1 LSNELNGKVA
11 IITGA
16 AHPKGMG
23 FAAAKLMAQQGA
35 HAVLVDLP
43 NHEQALLSAV
53 KMIESEGGNCSS
65 ICVDVTKRASINSCV
80 DNVLSEKGQIDI
92 LFNNAG
98 VGCSTEKFLEL
109 TDKDWDMSYAV
120 NLKGVADF
128 CQAVIPSMLKN
139 KEGVIV
145 NNASLAGLGA
155 IDLLPACY
163 TATKHA
169 VIGLTKAIA
178 NEFGEQN
185 IRCNA
190 VCPGSIKTQMMD
202 NVLRRISEEMNVSLE
217 EAEKIEASTIA
228 MKRSAEPDEVASV
241 VAFLASDGGK
251 YITGTAIPVAG
262 GMHPGL

>member
-1 LSNELNGKVA
+1 MTAALNKKIA
-11 IITGA
+11 IVTGA

-23 FAAAKLMAQQGA
+23 YAAAKMMALQGA
-35 HAVLVDLP
+35 HSVLVDLASQK
-43 NHEQALLSAV
+43 NTLEDSARA
-53 KMIESEGGNCSS
+53 IRAQGGSCSS
-65 ICVDVTKRASINSCV
+65 FCVDVTNRKSIEACV
-80 DNVLSEKGQIDI
+80 EHVLESYGKIDI

-109 TDKDWDMSYAV
+109 TDQDWNLSFAV

-128 CQAVIPSMLKN
+128 CQAVIPAMLKN
-139 KEGVIV
+139 GEGVIV

-163 TATKHA
+163 TATKHG

-178 NEFGEQN
+178 NEFGSKN

-217 EAEKIEASTIA
+217 EAEKIEASSIA

-241 VAFLASDGGK
+241 VAFLAGEGGK

>member
-1 LSNELNGKVA
+1 VSHDLKGKVA
-11 IITGA
+11 IVTGA

-23 FAAAKLMAQQGA
+23 FAAAKLMALQGA
-35 HAVLVDLP
+35 HTVLVDLP
-43 NHEQALLSAV
+43 NQEDALKNAV
-53 KMIESEGGNCSS
+53 KTIQNLGGKCSYR
-65 ICVDVTKRASINSCV
+65 CVDITNRASINECV
-80 DNVLSEKGQIDI
+80 KTVLAKENSIDI

-98 VGCSTEKFLEL
+98 VGCSTEKFLEM
-109 TDKDWDMSYAV
+109 TDQDWDVSYAV

-128 CQAVIPSMLKN
+128 CQAVIPSMLEN
-139 KEGVIV
+139 NEGIIV

-163 TATKHA
+163 TATKHG

-178 NEFGEQN
+178 NEFGAQN

-228 MKRSAEPDEVASV
+228 MKRSAEPDEVAAV
-241 VAFLASDGGK
+241 VAFLASEGGK